1 MGNGAGLMRLQKH
14 LGTTCL
20 ATMSQIVMTW
30 QLQNQSKVT
39 KPVQSINVLERVQLE
54 LDIPTPQK
62 NQRKSSFLT
71 KRAAKNSKSQHSSD
85 RTRSESDYCQKS
97 QKNYALRTQT

>member
-39 KPVQSINVLERVQLE
+39 KPIQSINVLERVQLE

-85 RTRSESDYCQKS
+85 RQSFRIRLLPKG
-97 QKNYALRTQT
+97 QKNYALRTQ